1 MNKDRITRRKFVTGT
16 AGAAAAAMIV
26 PRHVLGGV
34 GYNAPSDTVNFALI
48 GCGGQ
53 GKTDAGE
60 LVAGG
65 QNLVALCDVDFGFVD
80 REVAGMTRVREGR
93 PGAPPMNEQMQKMM
107 EERRAQAVKLQEAFK
122 TAKHHADFR
131 KMLEQQKD
139 IDAIVVATPDH
150 THAVIAKAAMELGR
164 HAYVEKP
171 LTWSIHE
178 ARVLRET
185 AARTKVVTQMGNMG
199 HSSEGAALVNE
210 WVQAGVIGPVKEVNV
225 WTNRPLGFWPQGVP
239 RPGRLSAPVVVSVGP
254 GVAGGVPVAGGPPP
268 PPLPGG
274 SGVSVVGGPPPPA
287 GMGFGT
293 DWNARL
299 VNRTLA
305 AAMDGDFPVPEGLNW
320 DLFLGPG
327 PEVAY
332 HPIYH
337 PFNWRGWLDWG
348 TGAIGDMAAHL
359 MDHPYW
365 ALGLT
370 YPTSVEATFTPW
382 GTDLKNK
389 PVSYPMGSHV
399 VYRFPARGGQPPVKL
414 TWFDGGLMP
423 ARPDVLP
430 DDVQLDGG
438 GGAIF
443 IGEKG
448 ILVHGTYAANPKLYP
463 QSLMEAAAK
472 VPKTYFRVEKSGE
485 GPMAQAKHRMNWIN
499 AIKGKEK
506 ATCPFEYATRLTET
520 MLLGVVAMKVGQSKK
535 IYYDGEKGQI
545 TNNSEANQHLQRE
558 YRKGWTL

>member
-1 MNKDRITRRKFVTGT
+1 MKKEKMSRRKFVAGT
-16 AGAAAAAMIV
+16 AGTAAGAMIV

-34 GYNAPSDTVNFALI
+34 GFTAPSDTVNFALI

-53 GKTDAGE
+53 GKTDSGE

-65 QNLVALCDVDFGFVD
+65 QNLVALCDVDFGYVD
-80 REVAGMTRVREGR
+80 REVAGMTRQRG
-93 PGAPPMNEQMQKMM
+93 PGGPGGPGGQPMSEQMQRAM
-107 EERRAQAVKLQEAFK
+107 EERRAQAEKLQTAYK
-122 TAKHHADFR
+122 TAKRYTDFR
-131 KMLEQQKD
+131 KMLETQKD

-150 THAVIAKAAMELGR
+150 THAVIAKAAMELGK

-171 LTWSIHE
+171 LTWSIQE

-199 HSSEGAALVNE
+199 HSSEGAALINE
-210 WVQAGVIGPVKEVNV
+210 WVQAGVLGAIREVNV

-239 RPGRLSAPVVVSVGP
+239 RPGKPASASAPAAGSAPAP
-254 GVAGGVPVAGGPPP
+254 G
-268 PPLPGG
+268 
-274 SGVSVVGGPPPPA
+274 
-287 GMGFGT
+287 GFGT
-293 DWNARL
+293 DWSARL

-305 AAMDGDFPVPEGLNW
+305 AAMDGEYPVPAGLDW
-320 DLFLGPG
+320 DLFLGPA

-359 MDHPYW
+359 IDHPYW

-370 YPTSVEATFTPW
+370 YPTSVEATFTPF
-382 GTDLKNK
+382 GADIKNNR
-389 PVSYPMGSHV
+389 VSYPMGSHV
-399 VYRFPARGGQPPVKL
+399 VYHFPARGAQPPVKL

-423 ARPDVLP
+423 ARPEQLP

-438 GGAIF
+438 GGAIL

-448 ILVHGTYAANPKLYP
+448 ILVHGTYGSNPKLFP
-463 QSLMEAAAK
+463 QSLMEVAAK
-472 VPKTYFRVEKSGE
+472 VPKTYFRVEKSGT

-506 ATCPFEYATRLTET
+506 ATCPFEYASRLTET

-535 IYYDGEKGQI
+535 LYYDGEKGLI
-545 TNNSEANQHLQRE
+545 TNNSDANQYLQRE
-558 YRKGWTL
+558 YRKGWSL

>member
-1 MNKDRITRRKFVTGT
+1 MKQDKLSRRKFVAGT
-16 AGAAAAAMIV
+16 TGAALSAMIV

-48 GCGGQ
+48 GGGGR
-53 GKTDAGE
+53 GKADSGE

-65 QNLVALCDVDFGFVD
+65 QNMVALCDVDFGYVD
-80 REVAGMTRVREGR
+80 REVANLTRPRGGPGGGFGGGR
-93 PGAPPMNEQMQKMM
+93 GGGGQPPTEAQMAAMQKAAA
-107 EERRAQAVKLQEAFK
+107 ERREQDVKLQEAYK
-122 TAKHHADFR
+122 RAKRHTDFR
-131 KMLEQQKD
+131 KMLEMQKD

-150 THAVIAKAAMELGR
+150 THAVIGKTAMELGK
-164 HAYVEKP
+164 HAYIEKP
-171 LTWSIHE
+171 LTWSIKE
-178 ARVLRET
+178 ARVLREV
-185 AARTKVVTQMGNMG
+185 AARTKVTTQMGNQG

-210 WVQAGVIGPVKEVNV
+210 WVQAGMIGKIKEVNV

-239 RPGRLSAPVVVSVGP
+239 RPGKPPVVADAP
-254 GVAGGVPVAGGPPP
+254 TGGA
-268 PPLPGG
+268 
-274 SGVSVVGGPPPPA
+274 STSE
-287 GMGFGT
+287 
-293 DWNARL
+293 WSART
-299 VNRTLA
+299 VNRALA
-305 AAMDGDFPVPEGLNW
+305 GAMDGNYPVPGGVEW
-320 DLFLGPG
+320 DLFLGPA

-337 PFNWRGWLDWG
+337 PFNWRGWVDWG

-359 MDHPYW
+359 IDHPYW
-365 ALGLT
+365 ALGLI
-370 YPTSVEATFTPW
+370 YPTSVEATFTPF
-382 GTDLKNK
+382 GVDLSNTK
-389 PVSYPMGSHV
+389 VSYPMGSHV
-399 VYRFPARGGQPPVKL
+399 VYHFPERNGQPPVKL

-423 ARPDVLP
+423 ARPEALP

-448 ILVHGTYAANPKLYP
+448 ILVHGTYASNPKLFP
-463 QSLMEAAAK
+463 QSLMDVAAK

-485 GPMAQAKHRMNWIN
+485 GAFAQAKHGMNWIN

-535 IYYDGEKGQI
+535 IYYDGDKGVI
-545 TNNSEANQHLQRE
+545 TNNADANQYLQRE

>member
-1 MNKDRITRRKFVTGT
+1 MAKEKITRRKFVTAT
-16 AGAAAAAMIV
+16 TGAALAAASPMIV

-34 GYNAPSDTVNFALI
+34 GFTAPSDTVNFALI

-53 GKTDAGE
+53 GKTDSGE

-65 QNLVALCDVDFGFVD
+65 QNMVALCDVDFGYVD
-80 REVAGMTRVREGR
+80 REVANLTRQRGPGGPGGSR
-93 PGAPPMNEQMQKMM
+93 PGGPGGTPPTEAQQSAMQKAA
-107 EERRAQAVKLQEAFK
+107 EERMAQAVKLQGAYK
-122 TAKHHADFR
+122 TAKRYTDFR
-131 KMLEQQKD
+131 KMLETQKD

-150 THAVIAKAAMELGR
+150 THAVIAKTAMELGK

-171 LTWSIHE
+171 LTWSIQE

-210 WVQAGVIGPVKEVNV
+210 WIQAGLIGKVTEVNV

-239 RPGRLSAPVVVSVGP
+239 RPGKPPVAADAAGAPATGP
-254 GVAGGVPVAGGPPP
+254 GSNM
-268 PPLPGG
+268 G
-274 SGVSVVGGPPPPA
+274 S
-287 GMGFGT
+287 
-293 DWNARL
+293 DWTARL

-305 AAMDGDFPVPEGLNW
+305 TAMDGNYPAPGGLEW
-320 DLFLGPG
+320 DLFLGPA

-359 MDHPYW
+359 IDHPYW

-370 YPTSVEATFTPW
+370 YPTSVEATFTPF
-382 GTDLKNK
+382 GADLKNK
-389 PVSYPMGSHV
+389 AVSYPMGSHV
-399 VYRFPARGGQPPVKL
+399 VYHFPARGAQPPVKL
-414 TWFDGGLMP
+414 TWMDGGLMP
-423 ARPDVLP
+423 ARPAALP

-448 ILVHGTYAANPKLYP
+448 ILVHGTYASNPKLYP
-463 QSLMEAAAK
+463 MSLMEATAK
-472 VPKTYFRVEKSGE
+472 VPKTYFRVESSGA
-485 GPMAQAKHRMNWIN
+485 GAFASAKHRMNWIR
-499 AIKGKEK
+499 AIKGTEK

-520 MLLGVVAMKVGQSKK
+520 MLLGVVAMKTGQSKK
-535 IYYDGEKGQI
+535 IYYDGEKGVI
-545 TNNSEANQHLQRE
+545 TNNSDANQYLQRE

>member
-1 MNKDRITRRKFVTGT
+1 MKRDKITRRKFVAGT
-16 AGAAAAAMIV
+16 TGAALSAMIV

-53 GKTDAGE
+53 GKADSGE

-65 QNLVALCDVDFGFVD
+65 QNMVALCDVDFGYVD
-80 REVAGMTRVREGR
+80 REIAGITRTREPR
-93 PGAPPMNEQMQKMM
+93 PGAPQVDDQRQRRN
-107 EERRAQAVKLQEAFK
+107 EERRAQMAKLQEAYK
-122 TAKHHADFR
+122 TAKRHSDFR

-150 THAVIAKAAMELGR
+150 LHAVIAKTAMELGK

-171 LTWSIHE
+171 LTWSVHE

-185 AARTKVVTQMGNMG
+185 AARKKVITQMGNMG
-199 HSSEGAALVNE
+199 HSSEGAALINE
-210 WVQAGVIGPVKEVNV
+210 WVQAGVIGPVREVHV
-225 WTNRPLGFWPQGVP
+225 WTNRPLGFWPQGIP
-239 RPGRLSAPVVVSVGP
+239 RPGKPPAPVEASAAP
-254 GVAGGVPVAGGPPP
+254 ANGGPAAGPAQ
-268 PPLPGG
+268 
-274 SGVSVVGGPPPPA
+274 SGATGA
-287 GMGFGT
+287 FGT
-293 DWNARL
+293 NWNARQ
-299 VNRTLA
+299 VNRALA
-305 AAMDGDFPVPEGLNW
+305 AAMDGDYPTPAGLEW

-359 MDHPYW
+359 IDHPYW

-370 YPTSVEATFTPW
+370 YPTSVEATFTPF
-382 GTDLKNK
+382 GVDLKNNK
-389 PVSYPMGSHV
+389 VSYPMGTHI
-399 VYRFPARGGQPPVKL
+399 VYKFPARGAQPPVTL
-414 TWFDGGLMP
+414 TWMDGGLMP
-423 ARPDVLP
+423 GRPDLLP
-430 DDVQLDGG
+430 EDVPLDPGG
-438 GGAIF
+438 GVIF

-448 ILVHGTYAANPKLYP
+448 ILVHGTYGSRPKIYP
-463 QSLMEAAAK
+463 ESLMDVAAK
-472 VPKTYFRVEKSGE
+472 VPKTYFRVEKNGD
-485 GPMAQAKHRMNWIN
+485 GPMAEAKHRMNWIN

-506 ATCPFEYATRLTET
+506 TTCPFEYASRLTET
-520 MLLGVVAMKVGQSKK
+520 MLLGVVAMKTGQGKR

-545 TNNSEANQHLQRE
+545 TNVSDANQYLQRE
-558 YRKGWTL
+558 YRKGWSL

>member
-1 MNKDRITRRKFVTGT
+1 MRQDKITRRKFVAGT
-16 AGAAAAAMIV
+16 TGAALTAMIV

-34 GYNAPSDTVNFALI
+34 GYTAPSDTVNFALI
-48 GCGGQ
+48 GAGGQ

-65 QNLVALCDVDFGFVD
+65 QNMVALCDVDFGYVD
-80 REVAGMTRVREGR
+80 REVANLSRERVPRPGGGR
-93 PGAPPMNEQMQKMM
+93 PGGQGQNAPQMSEEQQQRMQKMQ
-107 EERRAQAVKLQEAFK
+107 EERKAQTAKLQEAYK
-122 TAKHHADFR
+122 TAKRHTDFR
-131 KMLEQQKD
+131 RMLETQKD

-150 THAVIAKAAMELGR
+150 THAIIAKAAMELGK

-185 AARTKVVTQMGNMG
+185 AIRTKVATQMGNMG

-210 WVQAGVIGPVKEVNV
+210 WVQAGVIGPVKEVHV

-239 RPGRLSAPVVVSVGP
+239 RPTKQAPDVAAAAGAGNSGR
-254 GVAGGVPVAGGPPP
+254 
-268 PPLPGG
+268 
-274 SGVSVVGGPPPPA
+274 
-287 GMGFGT
+287 

-299 VNRTLA
+299 VNQTLA
-305 AAMDGDFPVPEGLNW
+305 TAMDGNYPKPEGLNW
-320 DLFLGPG
+320 DLFLGPA
-327 PEVAY
+327 PEVDY

-348 TGAIGDMAAHL
+348 TGAVGDMAAHL
-359 MDHPYW
+359 IDHPYW

-370 YPTSVEATFTPW
+370 YPTTVEATYTPF

-389 PVSYPMGSHV
+389 AVSYPMGSHI
-399 VYRFPARGGQPPVKL
+399 VYHFPVRGKQPPVTL
-414 TWFDGGLMP
+414 TWYDGGLMP
-423 ARPDVLP
+423 ARPEALP

-448 ILVHGTYAANPKLYP
+448 ILVHGTYASNPKLYP
-463 QSLMEAAAK
+463 QSLMEVAAK

-485 GPMAQAKHRMNWIN
+485 GQFAGAKHRMNWIN

-506 ATCPFEYATRLTET
+506 ATCPFEYASRLTET

-535 IYYDGEKGQI
+535 IYYDGEKGLI
-545 TNNSEANQHLQRE
+545 TNNSDANQYLQRE

>member
-1 MNKDRITRRKFVTGT
+1 MSKEKITRRKFVAGTTSAALLTGS
-16 AGAAAAAMIV
+16 AMIV

-34 GYNAPSDTVNFALI
+34 GFTAPSDTVNFALI

-60 LVAGG
+60 LVTGG
-65 QNLVALCDVDFGFVD
+65 QNMVALCDVDYGYVD
-80 REVAGMTRVREGR
+80 REVANLTRQRGPGGGGPGGGGR
-93 PGAPPMNEQMQKMM
+93 PGGPPPSEAQMAAMQKAA
-107 EERRAQAVKLQEAFK
+107 EERQLQAVKLQAAYK
-122 TAKHHADFR
+122 TAKRHTDFR
-131 KMLEQQKD
+131 KMLETQKD

-150 THAVIAKAAMELGR
+150 LHATIAKTAMELGK

-171 LTWSIHE
+171 LTWSIQE

-185 AARTKVVTQMGNMG
+185 AARTKVATQMGNMG

-210 WVQAGVIGPVKEVNV
+210 WIQAGLIGKVTEVNV

-239 RPGRLSAPVVVSVGP
+239 RPSKIVADAPANTPASGP
-254 GVAGGVPVAGGPPP
+254 GANM
-268 PPLPGG
+268 G
-274 SGVSVVGGPPPPA
+274 S
-287 GMGFGT
+287 
-293 DWNARL
+293 DWTARL

-305 AAMDGDFPVPEGLNW
+305 AAMDGNYPTPSGLEW

-327 PEVAY
+327 PQVDY

-359 MDHPYW
+359 IDHPYW

-370 YPTSVEATFTPW
+370 YPTSVEATFTPF
-382 GTDLKNK
+382 GTDMKNK
-389 PVSYPMGSHV
+389 AVSYPMGSHV
-399 VYRFPARGGQPPVKL
+399 VYHFPQRGAQPPVKL
-414 TWFDGGLMP
+414 TWMDGGLMP
-423 ARPDVLP
+423 ARPDALP

-463 QSLMEAAAK
+463 LSLMEATAK
-472 VPKTYFRVEKSGE
+472 VPKTYFRVESSGT
-485 GPMAQAKHRMNWIN
+485 GQFASAKHRMNWIR
-499 AIKGKEK
+499 AIKGTEK

-535 IYYDGEKGQI
+535 IYYDGEKGLI
-545 TNNSEANQHLQRE
+545 TNNADANQYLQRE

>member
-1 MNKDRITRRKFVTGT
+1 MKKDKISRRKFVAST
-16 AGAAAAAMIV
+16 AGVSLGAMIV

-34 GYNAPSDTVNFALI
+34 GYNPPSDTVNFALI

-53 GKTDAGE
+53 GKTDSGE

-65 QNLVALCDVDFGFVD
+65 QNMVALCDVDFGYVD
-80 REVAGMTRVREGR
+80 REVANLTRERRPGGGGGR
-93 PGAPPMNEQMQKMM
+93 PGGQQMSEAQMAAMQKAA
-107 EERRAQAVKLQEAFK
+107 EERRAQAVKLQEAYK
-122 TAKHHADFR
+122 NAKRYSDFR
-131 KMLEQQKD
+131 KMLETQKD

-150 THAVIAKAAMELGR
+150 THAIIGKTAMELGK
-164 HAYVEKP
+164 HAYIEKP

-185 AARTKVVTQMGNMG
+185 AARTKAVTQMGNMG

-210 WVQAGVIGPVKEVNV
+210 WVQAGVIGQVKEVNV
-225 WTNRPLGFWPQGVP
+225 WTNRPLGYWPQGVP
-239 RPGRLSAPVVVSVGP
+239 RPAKVPSA
-254 GVAGGVPVAGGPPP
+254 ANAEGGNN
-268 PPLPGG
+268 
-274 SGVSVVGGPPPPA
+274 
-287 GMGFGT
+287 FGT
-293 DWNARL
+293 DWTARV
-299 VNRTLA
+299 VNRALA
-305 AAMDGDFPVPEGLNW
+305 SAMDGDYPVPKDLDW

-359 MDHPYW
+359 IDHPYW

-382 GTDLKNK
+382 GTDIKNNR
-389 PVSYPMGSHV
+389 VSYPMGSHV
-399 VYRFPARGGQPPVKL
+399 VYHFPARGKQPPVKL

-423 ARPDVLP
+423 ARPDILP
-430 DDVQLDGG
+430 DDVQLDPGG
-438 GGAIF
+438 GVIF

-448 ILVHGTYAANPKLYP
+448 ILVHATYASNPKLYP
-463 QSLMEAAAK
+463 QSLHDVAAK

-485 GPMAQAKHRMNWIN
+485 GQFASAKHRMNWIN

-506 ATCPFEYATRLTET
+506 ATCPFEYASRLTET
-520 MLLGVVAMKVGQSKK
+520 MLLGVVAMKTGQSKK
-535 IYYDGEKGQI
+535 IYYDGEKGVI
-545 TNNSEANQHLQRE
+545 TNNSDANQYLQRE

>member
-1 MNKDRITRRKFVTGT
+1 MKKEKMTRRNFVAGT
-16 AGAAAAAMIV
+16 TGAALSAMIV

-34 GYNAPSDTVNFALI
+34 GYNAPSDTLNFALI

-53 GKTDAGE
+53 GKTDSGE
-60 LVAGG
+60 LVANG
-65 QNLVALCDVDFGFVD
+65 QNLVALCDVDFGYVD
-80 REVAGMTRVREGR
+80 REVANLTRERPMR
-93 PGAPPMNEQMQKMM
+93 PGGPAPSEAMLKMREQQ
-107 EERRAQAVKLQEAFK
+107 RAQAAKLQDAYK
-122 TAKHHADFR
+122 NAKRYADFR
-131 KMLEQQKD
+131 KMLETQKD

-150 THAVIAKAAMELGR
+150 LHATIAKTAMELGK

-199 HSSEGAALVNE
+199 HSSEDAALVNE
-210 WVQAGVIGPVKEVNV
+210 WIQAGIIGQVKEVNV
-225 WTNRPLGFWPQGVP
+225 WTNRPLGYWPQGVP
-239 RPGRLSAPVVVSVGP
+239 RPAKSAPAGAD
-254 GVAGGVPVAGGPPP
+254 AGGNN
-268 PPLPGG
+268 
-274 SGVSVVGGPPPPA
+274 
-287 GMGFGT
+287 FGT
-293 DWNARL
+293 DWSARL
-299 VNRTLA
+299 VNKTLA
-305 AAMDGDFPVPEGLNW
+305 AAMDGEYPVPQGLNW
-320 DLFLGPG
+320 DLFLGPA

-359 MDHPYW
+359 IDHPYW

-382 GTDLKNK
+382 GVDTKNNR
-389 PVSYPMGSHV
+389 VSYPMGSHV
-399 VYRFPARGGQPPVKL
+399 VYHFPARGAQPPVKL

-423 ARPDVLP
+423 ARPDILP
-430 DDVQLDGG
+430 DDAQLDPG

-448 ILVHGTYAANPKLYP
+448 ILVHGTYAANPKLFP
-463 QSLMEAAAK
+463 VTLKEAAAK
-472 VPKTYFRVEKSGE
+472 VPKTYFRVETSGE
-485 GPMAQAKHRMNWIN
+485 GPMRAAKHRMNWAN

-506 ATCPFEYATRLTET
+506 ATCPFEYASRLTET
-520 MLLGVVAMKVGQSKK
+520 MLLGVVAMKTGQSKK
-535 IYYDGEKGQI
+535 LYYDGEKGQI
-545 TNNSEANQHLQRE
+545 TNNSDANQYLQRE